1 MSTFFD
7 CKGFTANPA
16 RVEWASID
24 LDLYGKFEDFVGLN
38 FIEKEIKDMP
48 IDVAAY
54 IKGQRTEPTKSVT
67 LFLPKNVKIEDI
79 VEIMKKYYDVSPN
92 ANPSIPSDIDVKDFL
107 VASFCMNDTSSD
119 DD

>member
-7 CKGFTANPA
+7 CKGFTANPT

-24 LDLYGKFEDFVGLN
+24 LDLYGKFEDFVGLS

-54 IKGQRTEPTKSVT
+54 TKRRRTDPTKSVT
-67 LFLPKNVKIEDI
+67 LFLPKNVSIEDI
-79 VEIMKKYYDVSPN
+79 TEIMTKYYDVSPN
-92 ANPSIPSDIDVKDFL
+92 ANPSIPKDIDANNFL
-107 VASFCMNDTSSD
+107 VASFSMNTSSND
-119 DD
+119 D